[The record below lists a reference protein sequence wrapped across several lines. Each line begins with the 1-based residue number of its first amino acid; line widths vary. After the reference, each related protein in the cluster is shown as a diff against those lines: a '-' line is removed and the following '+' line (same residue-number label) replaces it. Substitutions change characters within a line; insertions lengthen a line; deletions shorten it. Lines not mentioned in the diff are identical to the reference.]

1 MVPVNPNPNRL
12 SWEEYRFHLTSEL
25 ERMSEILEGMSEKL
39 TNIEQRQA
47 LSERDAKWA
56 GSLFGFAAAALV
68 EAGRV
73 LMGFFHK

>member
-1 MVPVNPNPNRL
+1 MAPEHPNPNRL

-25 ERMSEILEGMSEKL
+25 ERMSEILEEMSEKL

-68 EAGRV
+68 EVGRV
-73 LMGFFHK
+73 LVSFLHK